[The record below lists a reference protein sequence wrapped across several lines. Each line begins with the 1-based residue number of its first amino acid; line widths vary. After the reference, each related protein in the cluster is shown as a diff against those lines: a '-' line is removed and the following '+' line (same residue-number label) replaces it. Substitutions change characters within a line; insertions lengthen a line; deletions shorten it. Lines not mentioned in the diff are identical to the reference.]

1 MLPPLP
7 VIRKTSVASS
17 DLKCSNCIVAAMT
30 REVDVFCRPKDVSWT
45 NSDRQDDLLAE
56 IIKLGE
62 DEKHF
67 TSIWLFFIQSKF
79 LIKAEE
85 RLIFNNTPLRT
96 RARSQILLTGTP
108 SLGTQHA

>member
-7 VIRKTSVASS
+7 VITKTSVASS

-45 NSDRQDDLLAE
+45 NSDRQDDLIAE

-62 DEKHF
+62 DGKHF
-67 TSIWLFFIQSKF
+67 TSIWLFLIQSKF

-85 RLIFNNTPLRT
+85 RLI
-96 RARSQILLTGTP
+96 ILLYVQG
-108 SLGTQHA
+108 QDRKYH